1 MSHTYPQVTIIVY
14 EPVTDKNIFEKSL
27 LQRERNLITFVERF
41 EIHNIMDRTTIED
54 AVFPNCPIRNILAR
68 LCDKW
73 SLLVIYTL
81 DKAGKETVRFKELQ
95 REIPDI
101 SQKMLTV
108 TLRTLEDDGYVT
120 RTVYPEVP
128 PRVEYALTDRTH
140 SLMPHINALIEW
152 ALENKDAV
160 LKDRKRAK
168 NQP

>member
-1 MSHTYPQVTIIVY
+1 M
-14 EPVTDKNIFEKSL
+14 
-27 LQRERNLITFVERF
+27 ERTK
-41 EIHNIMDRTTIED
+41 IES
-54 AVFPNCPIRNILAR
+54 AVFPDCPIRNILAR

-81 DKAGKETVRFKELQ
+81 DKAGKEAVRFKELQ

-128 PRVEYALTDRTH
+128 PRVEYALTPRTH
-140 SLMPHINALIEW
+140 SLLPYINALIKW
-152 ALENKDAV
+152 ALENMEPIM
-160 LKDRKRAK
+160 KDRRKRKRDSMA
-168 NQP
+168 